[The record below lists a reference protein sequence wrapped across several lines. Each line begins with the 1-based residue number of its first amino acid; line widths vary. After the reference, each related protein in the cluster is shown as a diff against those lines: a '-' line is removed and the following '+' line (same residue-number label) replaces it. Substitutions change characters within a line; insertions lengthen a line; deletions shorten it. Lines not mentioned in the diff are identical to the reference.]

1 MVFTFLKNGCQN
13 HTHAHILPPNHL
25 TKARMDFAHSKKQKL
40 LLKIRKKPH
49 VFFQRVIFQPFT
61 PILIENTPSNGIG
74 RSTFRH

>member
-40 LLKIRKKPH
+40 LLKIREKTRVFSTCYIPAIYAHPH
-49 VFFQRVIFQPFT
+49 
-61 PILIENTPSNGIG
+61 
-74 RSTFRH
+74 